1 MALTGKIFITCSLI
15 PTTSGPTTNLTNI
28 CGVSLRAATNLF
40 AGYINITGIPVAHF
54 GQRSFQRKIK
64 GIGIGTQFSQGMNP
78 LLNALSSAPIFPDNK
93 ALATI
98 FQGDAVDPGSGKLV
112 LKATYKIESVTIKVQ
127 FAGQPLPPP
136 VQTLLYFRIKS
147 IQIVAKA
154 FGIGNESVAFPPIAQ
169 PIVVVCRV
177 KVSVV
182 PA

>member
-40 AGYINITGIPVAHF
+40 VGHKR
-54 GQRSFQRKIK
+54 QRTWR
-64 GIGIGTQFSQGMNP
+64 GP
-78 LLNALSSAPIFPDNK
+78 
-93 ALATI
+93 
-98 FQGDAVDPGSGKLV
+98 AVDPGSGKLV

-147 IQIVAKA
+147 IQIVAKVRQNHRCLVNIRA
-154 FGIGNESVAFPPIAQ
+154 GSRWGLQRPGAGSSKSRPQTSGCAPP
-169 PIVVVCRV
+169 
-177 KVSVV
+177 
-182 PA
+182 